1 MGATNAELDSIAQ
14 QIIEVEYRNNPIV
27 LQRMLILKQ
36 LEPYAHMSLNEVLNV
51 YSKGLLNKDK
61 VLIKMNF
68 NELIS
73 KFERENIDIVE
84 FGANTDLNTKI
95 KTINA
100 KLLEYVRE
108 HEFAATPGAESSV
121 VTETERSV

>member
-1 MGATNAELDSIAQ
+1 
-14 QIIEVEYRNNPIV
+14 
-27 LQRMLILKQ
+27 
-36 LEPYAHMSLNEVLNV
+36 V

-108 HEFAATPGAESSV
+108 HEFAATPGAESPV
-121 VTETERSV
+121 VTETKGSV